1 MVHRVPTGLDAAH
14 VGFIFIDVVGNG
26 HRGVPSR
33 GIISQP
39 GFSMPILFPTLSLV
53 AGSSRGH
60 PGCASSIEALP
71 PGERKT
77 ADIGRRFA
85 LVRRLDFHLL
95 LSVVSQETSRLSS
108 SQN

>member
-1 MVHRVPTGLDAAH
+1 MVHRVSAGLDAAH

-26 HRGVPSR
+26 HRGAPSR

-39 GFSMPILFPTLSLV
+39 GLSMPISFPTLSLV

-77 ADIGRRFA
+77 STCTDIGRRFA
-85 LVRRLDFHLL
+85 LVRQLDFHCCF
-95 LSVVSQETSRLSS
+95 LSS
-108 SQN
+108 LKRLPA